1 MPVVRWRRWRSSYSL
16 RPAAVLLL
24 FAVLRWSEPKA
35 VGVSTTAASPI
46 KLFCS
51 SRDLGRLV
59 LDLPLS
65 GHRGGGVFGGIPDE
79 SVVHRSSE
87 KLPGA
92 IPLCAQHTVTV
103 FVTVILGQDGGPSSS
118 SMAEALLI
126 SCWSSTLL
134 DSQVVRP
141 RPSSGSQGL
150 DLVVGNGRSS
160 LLRSELG
167 GNAWG
172 SPAFG
177 GRGAFG
183 LDCFFHFL
191 VRVFL
196 VKWRAPSSNVWFLRA
211 RDVKGSFCNLY
222 LPHGYL

>member
-1 MPVVRWRRWRSSYSL
+1 M
-16 RPAAVLLL
+16 
-24 FAVLRWSEPKA
+24 
-35 VGVSTTAASPI
+35 ASPV
-46 KLFCS
+46 KLIRD

-59 LDLPLS
+59 LNLPLS
-65 GHRGGGVFGGIPDE
+65 GHHGGGVFEGIPDE
-79 SVVHRSSE
+79 FVVHRSSE
-87 KLPGA
+87 KLPEA
-92 IPLCAQHTVTV
+92 IPLCAQHTVTM

-134 DSQVVRP
+134 DSQVVSP

-150 DLVVGNGRSS
+150 DLVVGQDRSS

-167 GNAWG
+167 GNAWS
-172 SPAFG
+172 SPALG
-177 GRGAFG
+177 GRDAFR

-191 VRVFL
+191 VRVFF
-196 VKWRAPSSNVWFLRA
+196 VKLRASSSDVRFLRT
-211 RDVKGSFCNLY
+211 RDVKGSFYKLY